1 MVLCKRPDR
10 CISIGVV
17 IMGKARVFVSFL
29 VSRILNLGS
38 FIFDPGLCG
47 QTAEIPC

>member
-17 IMGKARVFVSFL
+17 IMGKAGVFVSFL